1 MTAPVIEGRR
11 PAWDRGMQWKPVVAG
26 ALAGF
31 AVMIILTTLGAA
43 LGVTA
48 ADAADGAD
56 ARRAGASVGLW
67 WLLTALA
74 SGLFGGWVIAQ
85 TARRDLDYDPV
96 IYGTLAWVIG
106 TIVLLFLLAIG
117 VGSMMGGLGGGLGA
131 AAAERGAAPRGTPAD
146 TARVVETAANVGK
159 GAAWGL
165 LLSQILGLG
174 GSIFGARMR
183 RTRYDRS
190 PHQTGFGDGNL
201 NDRGLR
207 DRTTVEDTTVVRT
220 REVGV

>member
-1 MTAPVIEGRR
+1 MTASAIEGRR
-11 PAWDRGMQWKPVVAG
+11 PSWDRGMQWKPIVAG

-56 ARRAGASVGLW
+56 GRAAGAWAGLW

-74 SGLFGGWVIAQ
+74 SGLFGGWVIAH
-85 TARRDLDYDPV
+85 TARRDLDYDPL

-106 TIVLLFLLAIG
+106 TIILLFLLAIG

-131 AAAERGAAPRGTPAD
+131 AVAERGGAPRGSPAD
-146 TARVVETAANVGK
+146 TARIAETAANVGK

-165 LLSQILGLG
+165 LLSQLLGLG
-174 GSIFGARMR
+174 ATIYGARMR
-183 RTRYDRS
+183 RK
-190 PHQTGFGDGNL
+190 H
-201 NDRGLR
+201 DRGYTVTR
-207 DRTTVEDTTVVRT
+207 DATVVTGRD
-220 REVGV
+220 VAA

>member
-1 MTAPVIEGRR
+1 MEAVMTASVIEGRR
-11 PAWDRGMQWKPVVAG
+11 PSWDRGMQWKPVVAG

-31 AVMIILTTLGAA
+31 AAMIILTTLGAA
-43 LGVTA
+43 LGISA
-48 ADAADGAD
+48 ADAADGAS
-56 ARRAGASVGLW
+56 ARSTSAWAGLW

-74 SGLFGGWVIAQ
+74 SGLFGGWVIAR

-106 TIVLLFLLAIG
+106 TIILLFLLAIG

-131 AAAERGAAPRGTPAD
+131 AVAERGATPRGSPAD
-146 TARVVETAANVGK
+146 TARIAEAATNVGK

-165 LLSQILGLG
+165 LLSQLLGLG

-183 RTRYDRS
+183 RRHDHHHVTVDRE
-190 PHQTGFGDGNL
+190 P
-201 NDRGLR
+201 
-207 DRTTVEDTTVVRT
+207 TVVRGP
-220 REVGV
+220 GVAA